1 MRGIHNSASLGAHI
15 RAARIARGLSQR
27 ELADKAGISRPTLS
41 LFENGHPHGELG
53 IALAVI
59 RALGLQVEL
68 TDAREPRSGLDAL
81 DQLTG
86 LL

>member
-1 MRGIHNSASLGAHI
+1 MTTITNSAGLGAHI

-27 ELADKAGISRPTLS
+27 QLADKAGISRPTLS

-53 IALAVI
+53 IALAVL

-68 TDAREPRSGLDAL
+68 TDAQVPRGGLDAL
-81 DQLTG
+81 DHLTSP
-86 LL
+86 L